1 MKFGIPLLVGF
12 MIVPKC
18 LFFLLDGLW
27 NVVYHMTCFLFFKWM
42 FISWRTEKQHMGS
55 CHESWVG
62 YIPGKLT
69 EQWKIIIFNGK
80 INYFYGHG
88 FNSYVDITAM
98 YIPGCYIY
106 IYIYVSLWLADRN
119 LLTWSFLPWKI
130 PIISIGKPSISM
142 GHLYHVYVK

>member
-1 MKFGIPLLVGF
+1 MLVFFVGWF
-12 MIVPKC
+12 VKC
-18 LFFLLDGLW
+18 GLSHDLFFLYID
-27 NVVYHMTCFLFFKWM
+27 VYILANWQTTHGLFFG
-42 FISWRTEKQHMGS
+42 GS

-69 EQWKIIIFNGK
+69 EQRKIIIFNGK
-80 INYFYGHG
+80 IHYFYGHG
-88 FNSYVDITAM
+88 FISYVDITAM

-106 IYIYVSLWLADRN
+106 VGLWLADRN

-130 PIISIGKPSISM
+130 PMLSIGKPSISM